1 MPNPAIPRYDVHR
14 ISEACAEDG
23 DRYRG
28 TATRL
33 LKQQRRLLNFFK
45 KNLPAMDAQTGEVSV
60 YLFSVVVQI
69 FEQYGGSLSKVN
81 GRQIDAAAVR
91 VQGLIDQVLPFD
103 AGFAD
108 RVRAIEDRAQ
118 PNILDE
124 ALWAL
129 FERDQKKDGE
139 VDVAEQQGGL
149 IFLMLWVAAEALD
162 TAWRPPTDFEERIA
176 NAPEFVPPADED
188 GEE

>member
-1 MPNPAIPRYDVHR
+1 M
-14 ISEACAEDG
+14 
-23 DRYRG
+23 
-28 TATRL
+28 
-33 LKQQRRLLNFFK
+33 
-45 KNLPAMDAQTGEVSV
+45 
-60 YLFSVVVQI
+60 
-69 FEQYGGSLSKVN
+69 
-81 GRQIDAAAVR
+81 
-91 VQGLIDQVLPFD
+91 DQVLPFD
-103 AGFAD
+103 GGFAD
-108 RVRAIEDRAQ
+108 RVRTIEDRAQ
-118 PNILDE
+118 PHILDE

-162 TAWRPPTDFEERIA
+162 SAWRPPTDIAERIA